1 MDEAWRVFTVAI
13 LALLAIGAVMLLVG
27 EPAGAPDTGNKPGG
41 HIVGHGAADLTA
53 TIAFRGSIDDLRP

>member
-1 MDEAWRVFTVAI
+1 MDETWRIFTAAI
-13 LALLAIGAVMLLVG
+13 LAGMAAAAVMLL
-27 EPAGAPDTGNKPGG
+27 ARDPDTGSKPGG